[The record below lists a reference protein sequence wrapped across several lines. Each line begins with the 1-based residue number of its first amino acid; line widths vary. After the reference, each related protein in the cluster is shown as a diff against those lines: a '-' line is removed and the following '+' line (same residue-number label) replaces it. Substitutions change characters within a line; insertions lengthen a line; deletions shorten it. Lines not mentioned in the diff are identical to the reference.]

1 MDVSQNRGAPKWMV
15 KIMENPIEMDALGVN
30 KPIFGSTPKSSSTIS
45 SSNLKTQAATSR
57 PRGPIGGPR
66 ATPVLHPFIWRPFIR
81 AELVRPPCLQK
92 IGSKGES
99 PTFFAYFLGLMMQ
112 ISSSL
117 FQDGTR

>member
-1 MDVSQNRGAPKWMV
+1 
-15 KIMENPIEMDALGVN
+15 MENPIEMDDLG
-30 KPIFGSTPKSSSTIS
+30 KHSLFLETPKSSSTIY
-45 SSNLKTQAATSR
+45 SSNLKTSLK
-57 PRGPIGGPR
+57 IGGPR

-99 PTFFAYFLGLMMQ
+99 PPFFAYFLGLMMQ